1 MPASSTTLPRTVLV
15 KQPSHVVEFLIDASI
30 LGELEPEVC
39 SLVSGRDDSA
49 DILSKLSASGL
60 FVYMT
65 SSGGYRFHNLLK
77 DHLQRLCR
85 KDLARWVDANRKAAD
100 YYWET
105 GEGLQ
110 AVDHLIAA
118 GTGRLQRKGYR

>member
-1 MPASSTTLPRTVLV
+1 
-15 KQPSHVVEFLIDASI
+15 
-30 LGELEPEVC
+30 
-39 SLVSGRDDSA
+39 
-49 DILSKLSASGL
+49 LSKLSASGL

-118 GTGRLQRKGYR
+118 GDWEVAAEGLSMIAAELVKSGRYDALAGRPRRSSRDWPWRPTPTCCCTGRIYTG